1 MCKLNSHTWSS
12 SITKI
17 WEALTEWTRIFQTIE
32 LQCEVKSGIFA
43 WFPMFDISINNA
55 WRLQK
60 ICDENLMDLLHFRR
74 YIARTYLSQ
83 YAKPPHKG
91 LRGRP
96 QQTLSDIRYDGN
108 NHWVVP
114 QIKQTRCAHCH
125 AKTTTRCEKCD
136 IGLHVKCFKEY
147 HIL

>member
-1 MCKLNSHTWSS
+1 MIGVDRMDQNVSNY
-12 SITKI
+12 
-17 WEALTEWTRIFQTIE
+17 RIAMRDKKWYFC
-32 LQCEVKSGIFA
+32 LVSY
-43 WFPMFDISINNA
+43 MFDIYINNA
-55 WRLQK
+55 WRLHK
-60 ICDENLMDLLHFRR
+60 ICDENTMDLLHFRR

-114 QIKQTRCAHCH
+114 QVKQTRCAHCH

-147 HIL
+147 HIR

>member
-1 MCKLNSHTWSS
+1 
-12 SITKI
+12 
-17 WEALTEWTRIFQTIE
+17 
-32 LQCEVKSGIFA
+32 
-43 WFPMFDISINNA
+43 MFDISINNA

-60 ICDENLMDLLHFRR
+60 ICDENPMDLLHFRR

-83 YAKPPHKG
+83 YAKPHHKG

-96 QQTLSDIRYDGN
+96 QQTLSDIRDDGN

-114 QIKQTRCAHCH
+114 QVKQTRCAHCH

-147 HIL
+147 HIR